1 LTENCHLKM
10 ILETVP
16 GIVYIY
22 NLIIKKNVYNNF
34 KLSLFM
40 KLKGKNAV
48 VTGGGRGVGRAICLA
63 YAKEGANIIVNYA
76 GNEKAANEVVKM
88 VLDIGR
94 KAVAVKGDVSKWEDA
109 QRIIDSCV
117 QNFGSIDILV
127 NNAGIS
133 KPGMLHKLSDEL
145 WDEVV
150 DVQMKGPWQCIK
162 AASGYF
168 MEQKYGRIINVTS
181 VAGIVGT
188 IGQINYAAAK
198 GGVITLTK
206 SAARELARYNVT
218 ANVISLGI
226 VTTDMTTA
234 LQTDEKLKEIYIKR
248 ILLNR
253 YAEPEDVAP
262 AFVFFASDDSAYITG
277 QLLCVDGGYGMT

>member
-1 LTENCHLKM
+1 
-10 ILETVP
+10 
-16 GIVYIY
+16 
-22 NLIIKKNVYNNF
+22 
-34 KLSLFM
+34 M
-40 KLKGKNAV
+40 KLEGKNAV

-63 YAKEGANIIVNYA
+63 YAKEGANVIVNYA
-76 GNEKAANEVVKM
+76 GNEKAANEVVEM
-88 VLDIGR
+88 VKGLGR

-109 QRIIDSCV
+109 QKIVDACV
-117 QNFGSIDILV
+117 QNFGSIHILA

-133 KPGMLHKLSDEL
+133 KPAMLHKLTDEL

-150 DVQMKGPWQCIK
+150 DVQMKGPWHCIK
-162 AASGYF
+162 AASKYF

-188 IGQINYAAAK
+188 TGQIHYAAAK
-198 GGVITLTK
+198 GGVVTLTK
-206 SAARELARYNVT
+206 SAARELAKYNVT

-226 VTTDMTTA
+226 VTTEMTST
-234 LQTDEKLKEIYIKR
+234 LQNDEKLKEIYLRR
-248 ILLNR
+248 ILLNK
-253 YAEPEDVAP
+253 YADPQDVVP